1 MVAFQ
6 IVINKNALQFIN
18 TLSSKSQRIVI
29 DRCKTLAEDPFP
41 GEGDRELI
49 KRKGHQDIYRLHISR
64 SYTAFYKIY
73 KEEKIVR
80 ILDIVTIEQAH
91 KIYGRF

>member
-29 DRCKTLAEDPFP
+29 DRCKTLALDPFP
-41 GEGDRELI
+41 GKGDRELI
-49 KRKGHQDIYRLHISR
+49 TPKGHQDIYRLHISR

-73 KEEKIVR
+73 KKEKIVR
-80 ILDIVTIEQAH
+80 ILDIVTIE
-91 KIYGRF
+91 